1 MSFASTLRAFV
12 PPALRPA
19 AKAIYHRL
27 FRFQLHVRFWLA
39 DRFGTP
45 QSGPAVPPAILRYRV
60 SELIPVESFLRIG
73 EGCASLVRQYAD
85 AMGVD
90 LTKAGRVLDFGCGC
104 GRTIR
109 WFLHDAA
116 GPEFSGVEFHGCDV
130 DGAAIA
136 WCKEHLHRGHFSANP
151 PMPPLPYV
159 EKSFDVVYC
168 FSVFTH
174 LDEAMQDLWFAELSR
189 ILKPGGLLLITVH
202 ADSAVEILD
211 EAQKSE
217 LQLRGFAHARS
228 RKMSGLLPE
237 WYQTTWHSREYIV
250 NRLAAKFGDI
260 RYFEIPGSHQAVV
273 GAILLPLRR
282 QSCPP

>member
-1 MSFASTLRAFV
+1 LV

-19 AKAIYHRL
+19 AKAVYHRL
-27 FRFQLHVRFWLA
+27 FRIQLHIRFWLA
-39 DRFGTP
+39 DRLRTS
-45 QSGPAVPPAILRYRV
+45 QSGLPVPPAILRYRV
-60 SELIPVESFLRIG
+60 SELIPVEPFLRIG
-73 EGCASLVRQYAD
+73 EGCAILMRQLAYE
-85 AMGVD
+85 MGID

-109 WFLHDAA
+109 WFLPDAA
-116 GPEFSGVEFHGCDV
+116 DPEYSGVEFHGVDV
-130 DGAAIA
+130 DAQAIA
-136 WCKEHLHRGHFSANP
+136 WCKEHLHGGHFSANP
-151 PMPPLPYV
+151 LLPPLSYPP
-159 EKSFDVVYC
+159 EFFDVIYC

-174 LDEAMQDLWFAELSR
+174 LDEAMQDLWLAELGR
-189 ILKPGGLLLITVH
+189 ILKPGGLLLMTVH
-202 ADSAVEILD
+202 AESAVEILD

-228 RKMSGLLPE
+228 QKLSGLVPD

-250 NRLAAKFGDI
+250 SRLAAKFGDI

-282 QSCPP
+282 QSCQL